1 MFENKFPFFH
11 QVSSRDCGPTCLRI
25 ISKYYGKKLNLND
38 LDKET
43 ISFNGMS
50 ISVLSDL
57 ASKLN
62 YNSLMISTDFESIKN
77 KAPLPFIAHWNQS
90 HYVVVYKITEEYIY
104 VADPAFGKAKYTKE
118 EFLRGWLSDEK
129 IQDKNKGIAL
139 LLEPNKEFFNTTETE
154 TEKASKKAFS
164 AFHFLK
170 KYFLFYKYHI
180 SQLLLGFFLG
190 SLLQFIFP
198 FITKSIIDFGVQNG
212 NISFLVFV
220 LVFQI
225 VLFILNVG
233 IEFLR
238 AHILIHVSSRI
249 NIFIISDFFVKVMKL
264 PISFFTYKITGDLNQ
279 RIRDHER
286 VERFISN
293 SLLRSVFSIFSLAVF
308 SMVLFIFSK
317 IIFMIFLIGITIE
330 LSWIFYFLKR
340 MRILDQKSFSL
351 NSEDQNKVFE
361 LITGIQDIKLN
372 NIEDKKRWEWEKIQ
386 LNRFDVSLKKL
397 KLKQVQEG
405 GQRFFNYLQ
414 IILITFFA
422 AFLTIKGEL
431 TLGSMMAILFIIGQ
445 MNAPISRLINFIL
458 EGQLAK
464 LSIDRLIEI
473 HDEKEE
479 KQCDINRSVA
489 VLNND
494 ISIRNL
500 SFSYTGRT
508 ENMVIN
514 DMNLIIPKGKITA
527 IVGVSGSGKT
537 TLLKLLLKF
546 YEPILGNILLGDI
559 NLENIDNK
567 YWRGKCGAVL
577 QDSFIF
583 SDTIAKNIALNEDS
597 FSIIDYNKLVKA
609 CRVANI
615 HEFIEKLPHKY
626 ETKIGQ
632 YGIGLSQGQ
641 KQRLLIARAVYKDP
655 DYLFFDEATNSLDAE
670 NEKVIIENLEEVY
683 KGKTVIIVAHRL
695 STVKNADQII
705 VLDEG
710 RISEV
715 GNHEDLIFNKGKYYK
730 LIKNQLELGG

>member
-1 MFENKFPFFH
+1 MFRNEFPFFH
-11 QVSSRDCGPTCLRI
+11 QVSSRDCGPTCLRM
-25 ISKYYGKKLNLND
+25 ISRFYGKKLSFSD
-38 LDKET
+38 LDKEGL
-43 ISFNGMS
+43 SYNGMS
-50 ISVLSDL
+50 IGVLSDL
-57 ASKLN
+57 ASKLH
-62 YNSLMISTDFESIKN
+62 YKPLIIRTDFESIKN
-77 KAPLPFIAHWNQS
+77 KAPLPFVAHWNQS
-90 HYVVVYKITEEYIY
+90 HYIVVYRVTEEYVY
-104 VADPAFGKAKYTKE
+104 VADPAFGKTKYTKE
-118 EFLRGWLSDEK
+118 EFLKGWLSNKK
-129 IQDKNKGIAL
+129 IEDKNKGIAL
-139 LLEPNKEFFNTTETE
+139 LLEPNEDFFKETKTEE
-154 TEKASKKAFS
+154 VSKKSFS

-170 KYFLFYKYHI
+170 KYFLFYKYHVA
-180 SQLLLGFFLG
+180 QLLLGFFLG

-198 FITKSIIDFGVQNG
+198 FITKSIIDFGVKNG
-212 NISFLVFV
+212 DVSFLVFV
-220 LVFQI
+220 LGFQV
-225 VLFILNVG
+225 VLFALSVG

-264 PISFFTYKITGDLNQ
+264 PISFFTYKVTGDLNQ

-293 SLLRSVFSIFSLAVF
+293 SLLKSIFSIFSLTVF
-308 SMVLFIFSK
+308 SVVLFVFSK
-317 IIFMIFLIGITIE
+317 IIFMIFLVGIVIE
-330 LSWIFYFLKR
+330 LSWIFYFLKKV
-340 MRILDQKSFSL
+340 RILDQKSFSL

-405 GQRFFNYLQ
+405 GQRFFSYLQ
-414 IILITFFA
+414 IILITFFSA
-422 AFLTIKGEL
+422 YLTIEEEL
-431 TLGSMMAILFIIGQ
+431 TLGSMMAIIFIIGQ
-445 MNAPISRLINFIL
+445 MNAPISQLINFIL
-458 EGQLAK
+458 QGQLAK
-464 LSIDRLIEI
+464 LSIDRLIEV

-479 KQCDINRSVA
+479 KQNNINHSLA

-494 ISIRNL
+494 ISINKL
-500 SFSYTGRT
+500 TFSYTGRT
-508 ENMVIN
+508 ENTVIN
-514 DMNLIIPKGKITA
+514 ELSLIIPKGKISA

-546 YEPILGNILLGDI
+546 YEPTLGDI
-559 NLENIDNK
+559 CVGDTSLENIDNK
-567 YWRGKCGAVL
+567 YWRSKCGAVL

-583 SDTIAKNIALNEDS
+583 SDSIANNIALNEDS
-597 FSIIDYNKLVKA
+597 FSAINYDKLIKA
-609 CRVANI
+609 CQIANI
-615 HEFIEKLPHKY
+615 HDFINKLPHKY

-705 VLDEG
+705 VMDEG
-710 RISEV
+710 KISEV
-715 GNHEDLIFNKGKYYK
+715 GNHEELINNKGKYYK